1 MNALTKA
8 GAIAA
13 GVAGTISIIGAVV
26 AGIIIILYT
35 KDMRHKE
42 SDGDFI

>member
-1 MNALTKA
+1 MNSLTKA

-26 AGIIIILYT
+26 AGIIIILYA
-35 KDMRHKE
+35 KDVNRNEHAR
-42 SDGDFI
+42 DFI

>member
-1 MNALTKA
+1 MNSLSRA

-26 AGIIIILYT
+26 SSIIIILYA
-35 KDMRHKE
+35 KDMSSRAN
-42 SDGDFI
+42 DRGIY

>member
-35 KDMRHKE
+35 KDMNGKE
-42 SDGDFI
+42 HDRDFI

>member
-1 MNALTKA
+1 VNALTKA

-35 KDMRHKE
+35 RNMSRREDDR
-42 SDGDFI
+42 DYI